1 MNRDG
6 FENSSFNLKSK
17 YQFQEFVLPHK
28 VAILVLIKAFCEVK
42 GKSRNA
48 DEIIDESWVQ
58 TSQQL
63 RNFSITLLK
72 LIQGPAI
79 DLKDLDSL
87 IKPILLPKTYEL
99 FINRLNELKEG
110 GIAILMDFIQSLEI
124 LMIDP
129 QFPIPLVHKSS
140 ITGLYLRK
148 IMLAFD
154 KLTFSQVTQL
164 FKQYLQYFDK
174 SGINAD
180 DNVEEDSIMELM
192 SRKSEHVDHYWEL
205 SKTQVTSKKQ
215 VELFIGQQAAL
226 LQTNE
231 AEAIPPKKL
240 QEKLVHLL
248 QSTPDLAEAQYLS
261 FLNCMRVQEM
271 VGATHSLYHCF
282 DCSMLYSPSENK
294 SGSPVN
300 MFGEANSRSARYA
313 ALNLAALQ
321 AHFGHKEEAMS
332 ALKEAITVAHEA
344 NDNACLQH
352 ILMRL
357 IRLESDNK
365 EALLERFIL
374 RTGEI
379 GIPFL
384 GSLGMLTF
392 AQCKALNGSQPSKVF
407 DSMIK
412 SDIVICQHS
421 MLDLMTNSYGQKAAL
436 WDMYGKTSQK
446 RKVPENGDVSRKTAR
461 CSAQQVAA
469 ILESDDEETLGFDE
483 DYPSDE
489 LKTDS
494 DDNVENDNDS
504 ESDSDNE
511 NPVDRLPVRPF
522 IGHNLDSGWN
532 KKYVG
537 VNPRVNK
544 HLGTI
549 TDHVVYR
556 FIANFMEKSNLKVN
570 FSHKYSRIIFCFIN
584 NIVRYKAA
592 SSVLQAKD
600 IIQMVIDEVEGTNQ
614 LVESCRIYLSSELF
628 ITELECLA
636 YFNHFVTF
644 PFLNRVQISS
654 QGQLLELLPKLHND
668 LIKGKIDTLQE
679 YIVSIHGMP
688 TPTLSNNLSIKIIEM
703 MCVTAAS
710 AVKLQCGREYGFS
723 EVKLR
728 ATDLSL
734 LSEKDLEGLPTN
746 NLVAERDFS
755 RFAREA
761 RVAKSRNRRFKA
773 KNIQNNMVL
782 YKCSKEIKIDKL
794 SRTLAAIL
802 SCREAQWDVLQH
814 EKLKTRLEAKL
825 NKSKKSEDYTK
836 KLLQNCKSWG
846 SPCTSLEEL
855 QQILKEKSDQ
865 NIQIGY
871 PELSNDL
878 ILYAESL
885 FPLHSIYS
893 KEWMT
898 CKQLIIYIRATWN
911 GRLDDANEA
920 LKSMIVVDKCE
931 SAYREAELLFL
942 KGEILKSSTEVD
954 KLISNRGQYT
964 DHFHTRT
971 LLLKVELLCHCGNFS
986 QAISIITEC
995 LTLCQK
1001 KFLTYL
1007 EAISKLYIANIQIHR
1022 KIHGQTTY
1030 VLNQAVLYILSC
1042 GSCYDQGIVYYLMA
1056 KCIFM
1061 NNSKIEDEVNGKKE
1075 ILKAIE
1081 HMEKSAKIFKN
1092 IEAMQRFKNC
1102 MYWLSFLYHK
1112 VGDKIERNRCA
1123 KEFRELD
1130 SKQDIRLG
1138 IFTGL
1143 L

>member
-436 WDMYGKTSQK
+436 WDMYGKT
-446 RKVPENGDVSRKTAR
+446 
-461 CSAQQVAA
+461 
-469 ILESDDEETLGFDE
+469 L
-483 DYPSDE
+483 
-489 LKTDS
+489 
-494 DDNVENDNDS
+494 
-504 ESDSDNE
+504 
-511 NPVDRLPVRPF
+511 
-522 IGHNLDSGWN
+522 
-532 KKYVG
+532 
-537 VNPRVNK
+537 
-544 HLGTI
+544 
-549 TDHVVYR
+549 
-556 FIANFMEKSNLKVN
+556 M
-570 FSHKYSRIIFCFIN
+570 
-584 NIVRYKAA
+584 
-592 SSVLQAKD
+592 SSL
-600 IIQMVIDEVEGTNQ
+600 TNQ
-614 LVESCRIYLSSELF
+614 LLLNLNTSEASC
-628 ITELECLA
+628 
-636 YFNHFVTF
+636 
-644 PFLNRVQISS
+644 
-654 QGQLLELLPKLHND
+654 
-668 LIKGKIDTLQE
+668 KGVYHCNETICKVL
-679 YIVSIHGMP
+679 
-688 TPTLSNNLSIKIIEM
+688 
-703 MCVTAAS
+703 CCTAM
-710 AVKLQCGREYGFS
+710 
-723 EVKLR
+723 
-728 ATDLSL
+728 
-734 LSEKDLEGLPTN
+734 
-746 NLVAERDFS
+746 DF
-755 RFAREA
+755 
-761 RVAKSRNRRFKA
+761 FK
-773 KNIQNNMVL
+773 Q
-782 YKCSKEIKIDKL
+782 
-794 SRTLAAIL
+794 
-802 SCREAQWDVLQH
+802 
-814 EKLKTRLEAKL
+814 
-825 NKSKKSEDYTK
+825 
-836 KLLQNCKSWG
+836 
-846 SPCTSLEEL
+846 
-855 QQILKEKSDQ
+855 
-865 NIQIGY
+865 GY